1 MGHPSTRHQV
11 IFSGA
16 ILISSPMR
24 ITSRKTTIAFFITL
38 GVCVAATAT
47 VLSTSWIILNWRAI
61 VPLILG
67 VIFFGFIIA
76 GVILNTIFLVRE
88 IRRNEQQDSFLNAV
102 THELKTPITSIRL
115 YLETLQKRQL
125 DEEQRREFYQVMLDD
140 TQRLMGTVEQVLRAA
155 RVVQKNALF
164 SRSEVEVGPLVQDA
178 LELTR
183 SRHHLPC
190 EAMDWAPDGRPAERL
205 TVMGD
210 REELATALSNVLD
223 NAIKYSPKAPGIRV
237 EVLTPDLR
245 TVQIR
250 VKDNGIGISR
260 GELKRIFKRFYR
272 ALTPGA
278 PPVKGSGLGLFI
290 VRAIARRHGG
300 KAFAESEGTGRGT
313 TITIQLP
320 RNSQ

>member
-1 MGHPSTRHQV
+1 
-11 IFSGA
+11 
-16 ILISSPMR
+16 MR
-24 ITSRKTTIAFFITL
+24 VTSRKTTIAFFITL
-38 GVCVAATAT
+38 GVCLAAATA
-47 VLSTSWIILNWRAI
+47 VLSTSWIILNWREI

-88 IRRNEQQDSFLNAV
+88 IRRNEQQNSFLNAV

-115 YLETLQKRQL
+115 YLETLQKRSIE
-125 DEEQRREFYQVMLDD
+125 EEQRREFYQVMLDD
-140 TQRLMGTVEQVLRAA
+140 TNRLMGTVEQVLRAA
-155 RVVQKNALF
+155 RVVQKNALL
-164 SRSEVEVGPLVQDA
+164 SRSEVEIGPLVQDA
-178 LELTR
+178 LDLAR
-183 SRHHLPC
+183 SRHHLSPA
-190 EAMDWAPDGRPAERL
+190 AMDWVPDGRPAERL
-205 TVMGD
+205 TVLGD

-223 NAIKYSPKAPGIRV
+223 NAIKYSQKAPDIRV

-245 TVQIR
+245 HVQIR

-272 ALTPGA
+272 VLTPGTTLI
-278 PPVKGSGLGLFI
+278 KGSGLGLFI

-313 TITIQLP
+313 TVTIQLP
-320 RNSQ
+320 RNLQ